1 MDVER
6 LAANDDIMMTNE
18 YSLFNE
24 LHREFENV
32 LTNGSKELIVDV
44 DDHDSYFVASSSPG
58 SVSSSL

>member
-18 YSLFNE
+18 YNLFNE
-24 LHREFENV
+24 LHHEFENV

-44 DDHDSYFVASSSPG
+44 DDDDSYFM
-58 SVSSSL
+58 